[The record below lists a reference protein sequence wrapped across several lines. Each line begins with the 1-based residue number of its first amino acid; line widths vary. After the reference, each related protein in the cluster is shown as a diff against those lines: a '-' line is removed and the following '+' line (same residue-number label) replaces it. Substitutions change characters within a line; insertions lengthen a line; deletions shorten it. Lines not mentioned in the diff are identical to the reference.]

1 MKNKYRDIMTICCA
15 VFLLVFAVWG
25 GNLLLTRLAELT
37 NVTCRGQKFTTAEE
51 AIQAMEAKELEENDI
66 SLDYQP
72 PHELMYSFDYEG
84 NTIVFYSFDPKM
96 DEDSKV
102 YAVRILKH
110 NSDGTLSFDS
120 GFADFRLSQPEENEY
135 YYYFTDIKTSRGRKT
150 ISFLYLDKNTDKDIY
165 VDGVQAE
172 KSLVSM
178 GDQEFYLCYAI
189 SRRDTFLKNLLTQVN
204 ARHRVEIK

>member
-1 MKNKYRDIMTICCA
+1 MKNTYRDIMTICCA
-15 VFLLVFAVWG
+15 VFLLVCAVWG

-37 NVTCRGQKFTTAEE
+37 NATCRAQKFATAEE
-51 AIQAMEAKELEENDI
+51 AIQAMEAKELEENDF

-96 DEDSKV
+96 NEDPTV

-120 GFADFRLSQPEENEY
+120 GFADFRLSQPEGNEDY
-135 YYYFTDIKTSRGRKT
+135 YYYTDIKTSRGRKT

-165 VDGVQAE
+165 VDGVKAE
-172 KSLVSM
+172 KILVSM
-178 GDQEFYLCYAI
+178 DGQEFYLCYAI